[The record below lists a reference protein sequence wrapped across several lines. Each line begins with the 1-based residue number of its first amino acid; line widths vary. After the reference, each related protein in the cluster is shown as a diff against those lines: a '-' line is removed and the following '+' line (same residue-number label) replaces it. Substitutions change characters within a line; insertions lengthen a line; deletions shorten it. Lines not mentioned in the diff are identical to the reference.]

1 MSGMSELDIQLQR
14 LAALDLT
21 VRSYLAALAL
31 WREGAA
37 NEADLDRLHDELVE
51 LTSDELFEHTEVMR

>member
-21 VRSYLAALAL
+21 VRSYLAALAAF
-31 WREGAA
+31 EQGAG
-37 NEADLDRLHDELVE
+37 NDEDVERLHDELVE